1 MVEKKYLKF
10 FMKICYFGIY
20 QKDYCRAKN
29 TIIGLRKC
37 GVEVIEVQDRT
48 PGFKKF
54 WNLYKQHR
62 EIRNNY
68 DIMLVGFPGQ
78 IIMPFAK
85 LISKKPIVFDAFASM
100 YDGNVFDRK
109 NCSPYSLKALWY
121 YCMDWL
127 SCALADRVLL
137 DTKEHA
143 QYFIKTFRMNSKK
156 LIVVYHGIDD
166 NVYHPLNVQK
176 NEKCF
181 LAVFYGYIT
190 PLHGIEYVLGAMKKL
205 EKENIRLWIIGGGQ
219 DYKKMKEFATN
230 ELKLSNVDFFP
241 VMVPEKLMNFIGSV
255 HVGLGIFGNTDK
267 VNRVI
272 PNKVYE
278 LMAMGISVITSD
290 TPAIREKFTHRE
302 NVYLCK
308 RADIDAIADAIVD
321 IKNNQ
326 ELRDH
331 ISKKALLCIK
341 ENLTPIIL
349 GTQLLKDLEEV

>member
-1 MVEKKYLKF
+1 
-10 FMKICYFGIY
+10 MKICYFGIY

-29 TIIGLRKC
+29 TITGLRKS

-48 PGFKKF
+48 PGLRKF
-54 WNLYKQHR
+54 WNLYQQHKKV
-62 EIRNNY
+62 RNNY
-68 DIMLVGFPGQ
+68 DIMIVGFPGQ

-85 LISKKPIVFDAFASM
+85 LISRKPIVFDAFASM

-109 NCSPYSLKALWY
+109 NCNPHSPKALWY

-143 QYFIKTFRMNSKK
+143 QYFIKTFRINPKK

-166 NVYHPLNVQK
+166 TLYHPLNLPK
-176 NEKCF
+176 EEKHF

-190 PLHGIEYVLGAMKKL
+190 PLHGIEYVLKAMKKL

-219 DYKKMKEFATN
+219 DYKKMKEFAMD
-230 ELKLSNVDFFP
+230 ELKLPNVDFFP
-241 VMVPEKLMNFIGSV
+241 VMPPEKLMDFIGSANA
-255 HVGLGIFGNTDK
+255 GLGIFGNTDK
-267 VNRVI
+267 VERVI

-278 LMAMGISVITSD
+278 LMAMGIPVITSD
-290 TPAIREKFTHRE
+290 TPAIREKFSHKE
-302 NVYLCK
+302 NIYLCD
-308 RADIDAIADAIVD
+308 RADSDAIADAILD

-326 ELRDH
+326 SMREE
-331 ISKKALLCIK
+331 ISGKALLNIEK
-341 ENLTPIIL
+341 NLTPRIL
-349 GTQLLKDLEEV
+349 GEQLKKDLDEALRSRKK